1 MKKKTMSKKDSIV
14 FHFAEFRN
22 RLLHCFLFFAICFGI
37 SYFFS
42 ENIFWFL
49 ARPLGGEQMMYTS
62 LTEGFFTYL
71 RVSYFMALFWS
82 IPYFLM
88 ELWGFI
94 SPALYGKER
103 NAVLPFLIATP
114 FLFYLG
120 GIFVYMLVV
129 PNAWAFFLSFQ
140 NESIELSA
148 KISEYLSLIMSLII
162 AFGLCFE
169 IPVILALLSKFGF
182 VNVDSLR
189 KFRKYFI
196 VLAFVCGAFLTP
208 PDIISQLFLA
218 AAIIVLFEISLLMI
232 KFLNRK

>member
-1 MKKKTMSKKDSIV
+1 MVKKKKIGKKENII

-22 RLLHCFLFFAICFGI
+22 RLLHCFLFFIVCFGV
-37 SYFFS
+37 SYLFA
-42 ENIFWFL
+42 ENVFLFL
-49 ARPLGGEQMMYTS
+49 ARPLGGSKMIYTS

-82 IPYFLM
+82 IPYFLL
-88 ELWGFI
+88 ELWGFV
-94 SPALYGKER
+94 SPALYEKER
-103 NAVLPFLIATP
+103 KSVFPFLIATP

-120 GIFVYMLVV
+120 GFFVYLLVV
-129 PNAWAFFLSFQ
+129 PNAWTFFLSFQ
-140 NESIELSA
+140 NENIELSA

-169 IPVILALLSKFGF
+169 IPVILAMLSKFGI
-182 VNVDSLR
+182 VTIESLK

-196 VLAFVCGAFLTP
+196 ILAFVCGAFLTP

-218 AAIIVLFEISLLMI
+218 TAIILLFELSILMI
-232 KFLNRK
+232 KFLNK